1 MPYRVSLF
9 LLVSAKISCCRTQAW
24 TAARTP
30 HGPPWG
36 KMGHSMSKNTAGCW
50 GKPLGAPTQPK
61 AILSSLSLTARTV
74 QCSLWLWG
82 FVQAKENQGF
92 EVFLWLLPIFPKKT
106 KTSIMS
112 KEMWGFIEIWD
123 IWTKILL
130 IPTEFNFQKGIKSEC
145 FPRAENKP
153 CSCTSPQQPPSAS
166 LHKDFRVQQSSL
178 HLRSSL
184 SPSD

>member
-1 MPYRVSLF
+1 MILFYFFFYFCRKIPEVSVPYRVSLF

-36 KMGHSMSKNTAGCW
+36 KMGHSMSKNLLGNTPGSSHPAQSH
-50 GKPLGAPTQPK
+50 PLSP
-61 AILSSLSLTARTV
+61 LSPARTS

-92 EVFLWLLPIFPKKT
+92 SVFLWLLPVFPEKT

-112 KEMWGFIEIWD
+112 KAMWGFMEIWD
-123 IWTKILL
+123 
-130 IPTEFNFQKGIKSEC
+130 
-145 FPRAENKP
+145 R
-153 CSCTSPQQPPSAS
+153 
-166 LHKDFRVQQSSL
+166 
-178 HLRSSL
+178 
-184 SPSD
+184 